1 MKFPNAHAGVK
12 KLFICEIIGIAASIL
27 AIVGAVLAAIGLKDP
42 ALLATGGSVVLASTI
57 ALIVVFV
64 LQLVGLHQGGKDELQ
79 MKYAFCL
86 TILGVILG
94 VVSSILSSLKASEG
108 LTMAITFVNA
118 AQSVATLLASYY
130 VLMGISSLAGKL
142 KDEAME
148 KQGRRLAT
156 WVIVFFCVSIL
167 FEVFGG
173 IFKTN
178 QAQWLVVTATIL
190 AIVAAVAELVVYII
204 TFVYYGKAVKMLKK

>member
-1 MKFPNAHAGVK
+1 MKFPHAHAGVK
-12 KLFICEIIGIAASIL
+12 KLFICEIIAIAASVL
-27 AIVGAVLAAIGLKDP
+27 GIVGAILAAVGLKNS

-57 ALIVVFV
+57 ALVVVFV
-64 LQLVGLHQGGKDELQ
+64 LQLVGLHQGGKDEIQ
-79 MKYAFCL
+79 IKYAFYA
-86 TILGVILG
+86 TILGVVLG
-94 VVSSILSSLKASEG
+94 VVSSVLGSLKQSDG
-108 LTMAITFVNA
+108 LATAITFVNA

-142 KDEAME
+142 KDSEME

-156 WVIVFFCVSIL
+156 WVIVFFCISIV
-167 FEVFGG
+167 FDVFGG